1 MENFFI
7 EVDNKSFTIF
17 SNKPENKV
25 LYSTT
30 EKVLHHYLFDYKNV
44 SFCLM
49 IREDS
54 VFIINLRDNFIFPIS
69 TKVHTNYFRIYG
81 DILVLLE
88 VNNMKH
94 AYTFY
99 DIRNIL
105 DSNVV
110 KVFTLPC
117 KNNVYEI
124 IRNIIFYKI
133 NILNFTNDSTKF
145 TFGKY
150 VLI

>member
-30 EKVLHHYLFDYKNV
+30 ERVLHHYLFDYKNV

-69 TKVHTNYFRIYG
+69 IKTHTNYFRIHG

-94 AYTFY
+94 TYTFY

-105 DSNVV
+105 DSNIVQV
-110 KVFTLPC
+110 LTLPY

-124 IRNIIFYKI
+124 IRNTIFYKM
-133 NILNFTNDSTKF
+133 NILNFTNESTKF

-150 VLI
+150 VLM